1 MNQPLTLL
9 IKHPPTFEN
18 ERLYAF
24 HVILKEFLGLDYR
37 SIAEERQDVLIT
49 MNDTEGP
56 ELLVSD
62 VLFQTPTDKWIK
74 VDSLPVQ
81 PLETFDLAQVP
92 VDIACVNPIIPIIY
106 GSRLDGGD
114 YINVQDAKIELGI
127 DIFGSAFFML
137 TRYEEI
143 VKKDRDQHERFP
155 AIASFAYQEGFLE
168 RPIVNEYLEILW
180 WSMKRLWPNLERKK
194 REFQVYLSHDVD
206 WPLGIAGNNPLRVL
220 KTGAGDVLK
229 RKDFYLSMHRLK
241 SLAKVSMGNVD
252 ADINNTFDFIMDL
265 SERKGLRSAFYFIA
279 DHTAGEVDGI
289 YDLDNPWIRKLMR
302 KIHKR
307 GHEIGFHGSYNSF
320 RNPDQIEKEFKR
332 LISVTEEEKI
342 YQESWGGRQ
351 HYLRWEAPATW
362 QAWEEAGLTYDSTLT
377 YADHVGFRCGVC
389 FEYPVFNLLQRKTLK
404 LRERPLIIMEGS
416 MLGGQYM
423 GLSHEK
429 SLSLIQKLAQTCKMF
444 NGDFTLL
451 WHNSS
456 LVSGKDRELYG
467 KMLVGI

>member
-1 MNQPLTLL
+1 MTLL
-9 IKHPPTFEN
+9 VRHPVTYRE
-18 ERLYAF
+18 ERLYIY
-24 HVILKEFLGLDYR
+24 HVVFKEFLGFDYR
-37 SIAEERQDVLIT
+37 LIAEERRDTLIT
-49 MNDTEGP
+49 AEG
-56 ELLVSD
+56 EEAWQLIVSE
-62 VLFQTPTDKWIK
+62 VLFQIPAEKWLSNE
-74 VDSLPVQ
+74 SLPAQ
-81 PLETFDLAQVP
+81 PLERWKVSNDLPEVSTISREIE
-92 VDIACVNPIIPIIY
+92 VIY
-106 GSRLDGGD
+106 GIRLEGGHF
-114 YINVQDAKIELGI
+114 YLQDDNEITLGL
-127 DIFGSAFFML
+127 DIFGSIFFML

-143 VKKDRDQHERFP
+143 VKKDRDQHDRFP
-155 AIASFAYQEGFLE
+155 AIASLAYQEGFLE

-220 KTGAGDVLK
+220 KTAAGDVLK
-229 RKDFYLSMHRLK
+229 RKDFYLSMRRLK

-289 YDLDNPWIRKLMR
+289 YHLDNPWIRKLMR

-307 GHEIGFHGSYNSF
+307 EHEIGLHASYNSF
-320 RNPDQIEKEFKR
+320 RNPDQIKKEFKR
-332 LISVTEEEKI
+332 LILVAEEENI

-377 YADHVGFRCGVC
+377 YADRVGFRCGVC

-404 LRERPLIIMEGS
+404 LRERPLIIMEGT
-416 MLGGQYM
+416 MFGKEYM
-423 GLSHEK
+423 GLSHEESI
-429 SLSLIQKLAQTCKMF
+429 SLLRRLVETCKLF
-444 NGDFTLL
+444 NGHFSLL

-456 LVSGKDRELYG
+456 LLSKRELELYSNVI
-467 KMLVGI
+467 MNI